1 MKDLKGN
8 FEIFEYIKRKLHN
21 KEISQFENYSKIYP
35 SIIELDSNKN
45 FEDNV
50 FDRVNNI
57 IKDVTFNIF
66 QDEEYFFIIII
77 MKKNENITMEEL
89 IHLKNQIHIKNEEN
103 NENDII
109 KSKYKIFQFFKNTIS
124 NIEVI
129 NSYMTVLRA
138 KGTSLPIKICIKIS
152 I

>member
-1 MKDLKGN
+1 MKKKEAIDFLYNKASSEILKLKDKIQPTDRAICIKDVDYLEKWVFIINLLKDLKGN

-35 SIIELDSNKN
+35 SNIELDSNKN

-77 MKKNENITMEEL
+77 MKKM
-89 IHLKNQIHIKNEEN
+89 
-103 NENDII
+103 
-109 KSKYKIFQFFKNTIS
+109 KI
-124 NIEVI
+124 
-129 NSYMTVLRA
+129 
-138 KGTSLPIKICIKIS
+138 
-152 I
+152 